1 MDPETVRPERFD
13 AACGG
18 ALDELRRGARP
29 SEAEADF
36 SAMLEGV
43 SRLRST
49 RTDGVMASLPPID
62 LPPGVTGA
70 GAFDAPAED
79 EHRSLRFA
87 YLLRL
92 GDDALILG
100 QRLGEWTG
108 HAPSVEVDL
117 SLANMALDL
126 VGQATHFLN
135 HAGELEGQGRDGDR
149 LAFHRDVLDFANCLL
164 VEQPNGDFA
173 QTMARQFLFSTWQ
186 KLLFGRLLESSDET
200 IAGVAE
206 KAVKEVT
213 YHQELASEWVI
224 RLGDG
229 TDESRRRMAAGLDWM
244 WRFVPELFEMD
255 EVAMAAAERGV
266 GADLATFRADYDRQ
280 VREVLAEAT
289 LEPPADQRPIL
300 GGRRGHHSEHLG
312 HLLCTMQFLP
322 RTYPDA
328 RW

>member
-1 MDPETVRPERFD
+1 
-13 AACGG
+13 
-18 ALDELRRGARP
+18 
-29 SEAEADF
+29 
-36 SAMLEGV
+36 
-43 SRLRST
+43 
-49 RTDGVMASLPPID
+49 MASLPPID
-62 LPPGVTGA
+62 TPSGATGA
-70 GAFDAPAED
+70 GAFDAPAREED
-79 EHRSLRFA
+79 GALFDF
-87 YLLRL
+87 LLRL
-92 GDDALILG
+92 GDDSLILG

-126 VGQATHFLN
+126 IGQATLFLN
-135 HAGELEGQGRDGDR
+135 YAGEVEGKGRDGDR
-149 LAFHRDVLDFANCLL
+149 LAFHRDVLDFRNCLL

-186 KLLFGRLLESSDET
+186 KLLFRHLAGSADAT
-200 IAGVAE
+200 IAAIAE

-229 TDESRRRMAAGLDWM
+229 TEESRRRMAEGLDWM

-255 EVAMAAAERGV
+255 DLAAFMAERGI
-266 GADLATFRADYDRQ
+266 GADLSAFRADYDAQ
-280 VREVLAEAT
+280 VRAVLAEAT

-322 RTYPDA
+322 RTYPEA
-328 RW
+328 VW